1 MVEKINK
8 FQQIAV
14 DTIIK
19 LLSKNKRPDVET
31 IFKDIQRN
39 AATNWAVKD
48 VEGNIDLLITSGR
61 LENRSTAKGLDS
73 FFILTTTDTI
83 DNINNYNGEVSKNS
97 FSSELVHGTP
107 MAFFVESPEFSND
120 VSKQFQEDFI
130 ILTLAKKLLKLS

>member
-19 LLSKNKRPDVET
+19 LPSKNKRPDVET

-83 DNINNYNGEVSKNS
+83 DNINNYNGEVSKNT
-97 FSSELVHGTP
+97 FSSQLVHETP

>member
-1 MVEKINK
+1 M
-8 FQQIAV
+8 
-14 DTIIK
+14 
-19 LLSKNKRPDVET
+19 ET

-83 DNINNYNGEVSKNS
+83 DNINNYNGEVSKNT